1 MANTA
6 VGLIEQINASSNL
19 YNLASTAYGYCET
32 IASTQD
38 KAVNIAG
45 FKYIDGVTI
54 HVKFRYGNTV
64 SNPRLIVNSE
74 AAKYIVLQGATK
86 NTSDED
92 VAAVAA
98 GTNDETTGWLP
109 GAILTLTYD
118 GTNWIR
124 DQGYN
129 TNTTYSTLTQTL
141 VNTGTETTGKLVT
154 AKILKDTVTNAINA
168 LDVDNNT
175 SGTGNHITG
184 FGKGKTLATLT
195 ETNGIISATFQDI
208 EIAASKITSG
218 TLGVGRGGTGTDSF
232 TSGEVLVG
240 AGSSAITTKAIDTT
254 VTANSS
260 NLITSGAVATA
271 INGLTGAMH
280 FIGVTSTA
288 VTDGGTENPTI
299 GGNTVTTKV
308 AGDVV
313 IYGNQEYVWST
324 TNKWELLGDEGSYA
338 LDTSVIH
345 KSEFT
350 AIGQLIY
357 GTGNG
362 TYSFLSGNTVNSEKV
377 LIMKGTGSAAA
388 APAWKAL
395 GIKTNGHTAK
405 AVTAVAYTANTGAWP
420 ELSTGTSF
428 SVPNV
433 TSAGSA
439 ASASVTNAVL
449 TITNGVAPTIA
460 ASNFSIP
467 NVTGINT
474 TNAAWPTLNVTKNT
488 DFLTGAEIE
497 YT

>member
-1 MANTA
+1 MANSA

-32 IASTQD
+32 AAGTQE

-64 SNPRLIVNSE
+64 SNPQLNVSSEGPKSIV
-74 AAKYIVLQGATK
+74 YRGATQD
-86 NTSDED
+86 TSDN
-92 VAAVAA
+92 VIAAENV
-98 GTNDETTGWLP
+98 GTVDGTTGWNP
-109 GAILTLTYD
+109 GAVLTLTYD
-118 GTNWIR
+118 GTNWVR

-168 LDVDNNT
+168 LDVDNAT

-218 TLGVGRGGTGTDSF
+218 TLGVGHGGTGADSF

-271 INGLTGAMH
+271 ISGLTGAMH
-280 FIGVTSTA
+280 LLGVTTTDVSSGNANTTATVSIGGSNVTA
-288 VTDGGTENPTI
+288 VN
-299 GGNTVTTKV
+299 
-308 AGDVV
+308 GDVV
-313 IYGNQEYVWST
+313 LYNTKEFVWAN
-324 TNKWELLGDEGSYA
+324 NKWNLLGDEGSYA
-338 LDTSVIH
+338 LDSNVVH
-345 KSEFT
+345 KTDFD
-350 AIGQLIY
+350 GLGKLIY
-357 GTGNG
+357 GSGASGGGVSYLSANSTTTG
-362 TYSFLSGNTVNSEKV
+362 KV
-377 LIMKGTGSAAA
+377 LYMASSTPSWKKVSIAAGTWPTVSVT
-388 APAWKAL
+388 
-395 GIKTNGHTAK
+395 KTVEFLKTA
-405 AVTAVAYTANTGAWP
+405 TLT
-420 ELSTGTSF
+420 TGTAF

-433 TSAGSA
+433 TDAGSA
-439 ASASVTNAVL
+439 AEASVTNAIL
-449 TITNGVAPTIA
+449 TITNGVAPTLGTA
-460 ASNFSIP
+460 FSIP
-467 NVTGINT
+467 NVTGVNTTAEKALTGASINT
-474 TNAAWPTLNVTKNT
+474 TNAAWPTISYS
-488 DFLTGAEIE
+488 DS
-497 YT
+497 